1 MLIIGSLNATAL
13 RFPIFHG
20 KVNLASLEWE

>member
-1 MLIIGSLNATAL
+1 MLINASSNATAL

-20 KVNLASLEWE
+20 KVNLVSLECK